1 MQNISELFRTGLQT
15 ALAGASPDKSFARSL
30 ARVQNEYLLAISP
43 IPGNLWN
50 YDRFPKQILGD
61 MMLEI
66 IRNEEDELKDFKTIF
81 KYSLRMDGDQLE
93 LTARTLVA
101 KYSRPRGEDGA
112 GGAGPIVPAP
122 RGEDGAGKSKEE
134 LDVEKAKG
142 SLSDA
147 TVKRMQANIRVS
159 DLKDQLR
166 AVEAAYK
173 EALDTEGRQQEALY
187 NAVNALDRK
196 RKRDE
201 A

>member
-1 MQNISELFRTGLQT
+1 M
-15 ALAGASPDKSFARSL
+15 
-30 ARVQNEYLLAISP
+30 
-43 IPGNLWN
+43 WN
-50 YDRFPKQILGD
+50 YDRVPQQTLSE

-81 KYSLRMDGDQLE
+81 KYSLRMDEDQLE

-101 KYSRPRGEDGA
+101 KYSRPHGEGGA

-122 RGEDGAGKSKEE
+122 RGEGGAGMSPEE
-134 LDVEKAKG
+134 RDVQRAKDNVG
-142 SLSDA
+142 DA
-147 TVKRMQANIRVS
+147 IVKRMLANNRVCE
-159 DLKDQLR
+159 LKDQLR
-166 AVEAAYK
+166 AAEAAYD
-173 EALDTEGRQQEALY
+173 EAFKTEGNLKEHLS